1 MKKLLLLL
9 FSLMLSFNSYGET
22 IICLGEIEA
31 SGSMTEITDVFK
43 RDGDKF
49 ISYLDKTL
57 DYEEYTLD
65 ISYESTSQLLLQ
77 WTSGTGS
84 LAAVSIDKLTKD
96 YTQINLPSPNILYVS
111 SGKCEF
117 YEEYKL
123 LN

>member
-1 MKKLLLLL
+1 
-9 FSLMLSFNSYGET
+9 
-22 IICLGEIEA
+22 
-31 SGSMTEITDVFK
+31 MTEITEVFK

-77 WTSGTGS
+77 WASGTGS

-96 YTQINLPSPNILYVS
+96 YTQINLPSPNILYFD